1 MKSNL
6 CNLLIHSTKQCHYD
20 EFNVAYASARK
31 MKQDRAVIQQ
41 RKCTYGRQRPS
52 KSHKDL
58 PIHRSG
64 QTIYTRPQQ
73 HYNTSDQVMLTSS
86 NHCDDRLFYILML
99 CAPEACPWQT
109 EWTEQQWQEHQEH
122 SSRSLCGCLAPGLP
136 SWSEHVHQDCKAT
149 RTRFQDERSDHDANS
164 DTQEAQ
170 SMHTASRTSQHAS
183 ESRLDC

>member
-1 MKSNL
+1 MLTRN
-6 CNLLIHSTKQCHYD
+6 TKQCHYK
-20 EFNVAYASARK
+20 ETNGTYASARK
-31 MKQDRAVIQQ
+31 MKQDRAVRQP
-41 RKCTYGRQRPS
+41 RKCTHGRH
-52 KSHKDL
+52 SHLHIIKF
-58 PIHRSG
+58 HRSTEVG
-64 QTIYTRPQQ
+64 KVYTSPQR
-73 HYNTSDQVMLTSS
+73 HYNTNDQVILTSS
-86 NHCDDRLFYILML
+86 KHCDDRLFYILML

-149 RTRFQDERSDHDANS
+149 RTRFQDGRSDHDANS